1 MSDETFVEKHFGK
14 RPLTRPV
21 GMHFPPQYQQAQF
34 HCPFCAVYAHQVWEK
49 AFYDAGHTYAGV
61 DGLSVCFCVHCKG
74 ISVWYRDT
82 MLFPSSSNA
91 PFPHDD
97 LPSDLKADYEEAR
110 TIVSTS
116 PRGAAALL
124 RLVIQKL
131 MIHLGEKGENINTDI
146 GNLVKKGLPVEV
158 QQALDVVR
166 VVGNEFVHGGE
177 MNPSDTP
184 EVANKLFELVNFVVE
199 DRIAQPKKRQ
209 SLFASLPANKLKA
222 IADRDK
228 GTSPPP

>member
-1 MSDETFVEKHFGK
+1 MGMKPEKDRLFREIVGSIHCQGVETFSCPHCHVTSQHERYRSLPDLCGRSSDNQSMPISTTICVACHGICLYY
-14 RPLTRPV
+14 REQRVYPDRGTAPEPSPD
-21 GMHFPPQYQQAQF
+21 MPPD
-34 HCPFCAVYAHQVWEK
+34 V
-49 AFYDAGHTYAGV
+49 
-61 DGLSVCFCVHCKG
+61 
-74 ISVWYRDT
+74 
-82 MLFPSSSNA
+82 
-91 PFPHDD
+91 
-97 LPSDLKADYEEAR
+97 KADYEEAR